1 MYKSDEDKMM
11 SDPKLK
17 WSKSSVI
24 KKEKSKQLEFDFSE
38 PKKTVEKMDGLEKI
52 DHLINRQLLEDQL

>member
-17 WSKSSVI
+17 WSQSSVI

-38 PKKTVEKMDGLEKI
+38 PVESKEIKVNTKRLTDLGLIK
-52 DHLINRQLLEDQL
+52 